1 MLVVD
6 LSSPPPILDIS
17 RCNRL
22 IARKS
27 GEHASNNLLKNIQII
42 IYNNNNYFYIRLLG
56 IA

>member
-6 LSSPPPILDIS
+6 LFSPPPILDIS

-27 GEHASNNLLKNIQII
+27 DEHASNNLLKNIQII

>member
-42 IYNNNNYFYIRLLG
+42 IYNNNYFYIRLLG

>member
-27 GEHASNNLLKNIQII
+27 GEHASLLKNIQII